1 MLVFDLKTT
10 IFVLILLPI
19 AVIVLAG
26 WRPWSRVRRP
36 ALVKGAI
43 VPVYDALPFG
53 IVVTGTDGGTLL
65 TNAAARRL
73 LNVADETLLTEATL
87 RRFGDPTQPETA
99 RTGLL
104 SGQPAPLRWWR
115 YPLDDVGTLL
125 VLADESDQQRFIQ
138 QQRAFI
144 GQLSHEL
151 RTPLTSLAAHT
162 EIVRSPKTN
171 ETVRSSSLETIERET
186 KRMARLV
193 RDLLELHRLETSADL
208 PLQPTNLALVA
219 EEAVAE
225 MILQAEQRGLCVEYD
240 ADTPLPTV
248 LAQPDRLK
256 QVFLN
261 LLDNAVKH
269 CRPDD
274 TIRVRLEA
282 HPDGVRCVVQDTGPG
297 ISSADLP
304 HVTERLYRGR
314 TGVEGNGIGLAL
326 VNEIVRRHHAT
337 LLIESATE
345 GETGTKVSWTLQS
358 VMSYEL

>member
-1 MLVFDLKTT
+1 LLVLDLKTL
-10 IFVLILLPI
+10 IFVALLLPT
-19 AVIVLAG
+19 VLIVLAQ
-26 WRPWSRVRRP
+26 WKPWSRVRRP
-36 ALVKGAI
+36 SFAHGAI
-43 VPVYDALPFG
+43 GPVYDALPFG
-53 IVVTGTDGGTLL
+53 VVVTGADGDPLL
-65 TNAAARRL
+65 SNTAARRL
-73 LNVADETLLTEATL
+73 LSIADEALLTDAAL
-87 RRFGDPTQPETA
+87 RRFSEPAQNDTA

-104 SGQPAPLRWWR
+104 MSQPTPLRWWR

-125 VLADESDQQRFIQ
+125 VLADESDQQRFVQ

-162 EIVRSPKTN
+162 EIVRSPKTS
-171 ETVRSSSLETIERET
+171 EAIRDSSLETIERET

-208 PLQPTNLALVA
+208 SLQPTNLALVA

-225 MILQAEQRGLCVEYD
+225 IILQAEQRGLCVEYN
-240 ADTPLPTV
+240 AATPLPTV
-248 LAQPDRLK
+248 PAQPDRLK

-261 LLDNAVKH
+261 LLDNAVKY
-269 CRPDD
+269 CRPGD

-282 HPDGVRCVVQDTGPG
+282 QPKGVRCVVQDTGPG
-297 ISSADLP
+297 IPAADLP

-326 VNEIVRRHHAT
+326 VSEIVRRHHAT

-345 GETGTKVSWTLQS
+345 GETGTQVSWTLHA
-358 VMSYEL
+358 VA

>member
-1 MLVFDLKTT
+1 
-10 IFVLILLPI
+10 
-19 AVIVLAG
+19 
-26 WRPWSRVRRP
+26 
-36 ALVKGAI
+36 
-43 VPVYDALPFG
+43 VYDALPFG
-53 IVVTGTDGGTLL
+53 VVVTRADGDPLL
-65 TNAAARRL
+65 SNTAARRL
-73 LNVADETLLTEATL
+73 LNVADEEPLTNAAL
-87 RRFGDPTQPETA
+87 RRFSEPAQNDIA

-104 SGQPAPLRWWR
+104 MAQQTPLRWWR
-115 YPLDDVGTLL
+115 YPLDDVGMLL
-125 VLADESDQQRFIQ
+125 VLADESDQQRFLQ

-162 EIVRSPKTN
+162 EIVRSLQTT

-208 PLQPTNLALVA
+208 SLQPTNLALVA

-225 MILQAEQRGLCVEYD
+225 IILQAEQRGLCVEYD
-240 ADTPLPTV
+240 AATPLPMA

-261 LLDNAVKH
+261 LLDNAVKY
-269 CRPDD
+269 CRAGD
-274 TIRVRLEA
+274 TIKIRLEA
-282 HPDGVRCVVQDTGPG
+282 QPDGVRCVIQDTGPG
-297 ISSADLP
+297 IPAADLP

-326 VNEIVRRHHAT
+326 VSEIVRRHDAT

-345 GETGTKVSWTLQS
+345 VETGTKVSWTLHAAT
-358 VMSYEL
+358 